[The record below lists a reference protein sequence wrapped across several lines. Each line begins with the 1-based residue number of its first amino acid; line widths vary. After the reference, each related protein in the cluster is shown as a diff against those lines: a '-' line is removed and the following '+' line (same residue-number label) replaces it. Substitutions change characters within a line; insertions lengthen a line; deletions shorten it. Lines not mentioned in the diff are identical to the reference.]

1 MRMKLSHLVLAVAA
15 FCVSAPAFADG
26 RGDAGPDQAAPP
38 VRAAPIQ
45 QPANTAPAQGR
56 TGQMSLM
63 NGDVTLNVPN
73 GYRFYS
79 AEEALAFLQR
89 NSAATPSGT
98 VLGMVARADADVR
111 AAGTWATVV
120 SYDAIG
126 YVQPETAS
134 GLSDANF
141 EESVRSARQSQ
152 RRPFEGFMEQATY
165 AADASAL
172 TWAERAAAPGA
183 GGKDLRHE
191 QKVLGRYGVAGL
203 TSIGS
208 ADQLADISAAAPDVR
223 AMLSFP
229 EGRRHSDFQA
239 ASDQVSTYSVPGL
252 VTGVPATAPQALA
265 ETASVPETQTG
276 FGGLAGMFPWIAG
289 GVIVLA
295 AVGYMLMGRRRELPE
310 EETAES

>member
-1 MRMKLSHLVLAVAA
+1 MRMKLSHIVLAVLA

-26 RGDAGPDQAAPP
+26 RGDAGADQAAGP

-45 QPANTAPAQGR
+45 QPANTAPAEGR
-56 TGQMSLM
+56 VGQMSLM
-63 NGDVTLNVPN
+63 NGDVLFNVPQ
-73 GYRFYS
+73 GYKFYS
-79 AEEALAFLQR
+79 AEEALAFMQR
-89 NSAATPSGT
+89 NNAAAPSGT

-134 GLSDANF
+134 GLAEATF
-141 EESVRSARQSQ
+141 EESVRSARQTQ
-152 RRPFEGFMEQATY
+152 QRPFEGFIAEPAY
-165 AADASAL
+165 ASETSTL
-172 TWAERAAAPGA
+172 IWAERSAAAGA

-191 QKVLGRYGVAGL
+191 QKVLGRNGVAGL

-208 ADQLADISAAAPDVR
+208 ADQLADITAAASDLR
-223 AMLSFP
+223 GMLSFP
-229 EGRRHSDFQA
+229 EGRRHADFQA

-252 VTGVPATAPQALA
+252 VTGVPAQALA

-276 FGGLAGMFPWIAG
+276 IGGLSGMFPWIAG
-289 GVIVLA
+289 GVVVLA
-295 AVGYMLMGRRRELPE
+295 ALGYVLMGRRRRGAPDDE
-310 EETAES
+310 EPAEA

>member
-1 MRMKLSHLVLAVAA
+1 MRVTLSHLVFAMLAFVFAE
-15 FCVSAPAFADG
+15 PAFADG
-26 RGDAGPDQAAPP
+26 RGDAGPDRAAPP

-45 QPANTAPAQGR
+45 QPANTAPAEGR
-56 TGQMSLM
+56 TGQFSLN
-63 NGDVTLNVPN
+63 NGELTMNVPA
-73 GYRFYS
+73 GYKFYS

-89 NSAATPSGT
+89 NNAATPSGT

-111 AAGTWATVV
+111 APGTWATVV

-134 GLSDANF
+134 GLAEANF
-141 EESVRSARQSQ
+141 EDSVRSARQTQ
-152 RRPFEGFMEQATY
+152 QRPFEGFIAPPAYTS
-165 AADASAL
+165 DASYL
-172 TWAERAAAPGA
+172 MWAERSAAPGA

-191 QKVLGRYGVAGL
+191 QKMLGRYGVACL

-208 ADQLADISAAAPDVR
+208 ADQMDDITAAAPDVR

-252 VTGVPATAPQALA
+252 VTGVPNAQPQAVA
-265 ETASVPETQTG
+265 ESVPETQTA
-276 FGGLAGMFPWIAG
+276 FGGLSGMFPWIAG
-289 GVIVLA
+289 GVVVLA
-295 AVGYMLMGRRRELPE
+295 ALGYVLMGRRRRG
-310 EETAES
+310 AEAADEA